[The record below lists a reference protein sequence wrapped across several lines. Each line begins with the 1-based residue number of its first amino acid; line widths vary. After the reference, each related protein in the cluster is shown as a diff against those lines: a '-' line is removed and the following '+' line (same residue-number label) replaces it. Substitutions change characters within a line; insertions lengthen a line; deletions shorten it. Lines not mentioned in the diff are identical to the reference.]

1 MILQLLRAKRRRVII
16 DVDTQRDLL
25 LAEGKSCIR
34 NHRRVLVNIRRVM
47 AWARKKNLRI
57 ISTVGCSENNNGNG
71 DNNGESRNGQRKIP
85 YTLLN
90 RRISFIAD
98 GSTDIPQNVLRD
110 YKQVVFSKRTVDPFA
125 EPRIERLLSEIQAE
139 EFVVI
144 GSVAEASVKSMVLGL
159 LQRQKKVCVIVDA
172 VGSLNKRKAE
182 LAIRQMEAK
191 GAKLI
196 EAKKLAGSTH
206 LKQVRMCGCDRCRGK
221 LVTAAAQ

>member
-1 MILQLLRAKRRRVII
+1 MILQLIRAKRRRVIV
-16 DVDTQRDLL
+16 DVDTQRDLM
-25 LAEGKSCIR
+25 LAEGEHCIR
-34 NHRRVLVNIRRVM
+34 NHRRVLANIRRVM

-57 ISTVGCSENNNGNG
+57 ISTVGCSENGNGNG
-71 DNNGESRNGQRKIP
+71 NGESRNGQRKIP

-90 RRISFIAD
+90 RRISFVAD

-110 YKQVVFSKRTVDPFA
+110 YKQVVFNKRTVDPFA
-125 EPRIERLLSEIQAE
+125 EPRIERLLSEMQAE

-144 GSVAEASVKSMVLGL
+144 GSVAEASVKAMVLGL
-159 LQRQKKVCVIVDA
+159 LQRQKRVCVVIDA

-206 LKQVRMCGCDRCRGK
+206 LKQVRMCGCDRCIGK
-221 LVTAAAQ
+221 LLTPADQ